1 MTRILSFAILAA
13 TLCVNACGSEAPV
26 KIPAP
31 AFDQPAVAGKLQTAV
46 VAGGC
51 FWGVQGVYQHLKGVK
66 SVLSGY
72 AGGERVERGLR
83 IGECG
88 RFGPCRVGADRVRP
102 GAGDLRPDTAGVL
115 FSGA

>member
-1 MTRILSFAILAA
+1 MMRILSLALLAA

-31 AFDQPAVAGKLQTAV
+31 AFDPPAVAAKLQTAV

-72 AGGERVERGLR
+72 AGG
-83 IGECG
+83 
-88 RFGPCRVGADRVRP
+88 GASSADYESVS
-102 GAGDLRPDTAGVL
+102 AGDSGHAG
-115 FSGA
+115 